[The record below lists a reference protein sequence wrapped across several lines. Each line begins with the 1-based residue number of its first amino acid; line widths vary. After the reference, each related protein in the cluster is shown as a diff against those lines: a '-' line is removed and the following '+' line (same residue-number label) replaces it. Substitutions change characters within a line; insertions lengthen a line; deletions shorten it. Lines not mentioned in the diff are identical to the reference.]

1 MSVSGCAADSLS
13 GISGEL
19 EVRLLTP
26 PVNAQA
32 VRLQIESEGRVVA
45 EDLSPVTQPETRVI
59 LTDIKSGLTKLWVT
73 LSGGAFHSAAS
84 SSMASKFT

>member
-1 MSVSGCAADSLS
+1 MQQKSSIFVVLSLLVLLSGCAADSLS

-19 EVRLLTP
+19 EVRLLNP

-45 EDLSPVTQPETRVI
+45 EDLSPVT
-59 LTDIKSGLTKLWVT
+59 
-73 LSGGAFHSAAS
+73 
-84 SSMASKFT
+84 

>member
-1 MSVSGCAADSLS
+1 MHQKSSIFVVLSLLVLLSGCAADSLS

-19 EVRLLTP
+19 EVRLLNP

-45 EDLSPVTQPETRVI
+45 EDLSPVTQPETRVVLPI
-59 LTDIKSGLTKLWVT
+59 SR
-73 LSGGAFHSAAS
+73 AA
-84 SSMASKFT
+84 